1 MLPDSRHV
9 DGAGES
15 GITPLIY
22 AARGEEFQLQRDPEP
37 PRRNLLWRVL
47 AVLVVVLS
55 AVAWAPLP

>member
-1 MLPDSRHV
+1 MHSGLPPEPQF
-9 DGAGES
+9 GLA
-15 GITPLIY
+15 
-22 AARGEEFQLQRDPEP
+22 EELQRDPEP